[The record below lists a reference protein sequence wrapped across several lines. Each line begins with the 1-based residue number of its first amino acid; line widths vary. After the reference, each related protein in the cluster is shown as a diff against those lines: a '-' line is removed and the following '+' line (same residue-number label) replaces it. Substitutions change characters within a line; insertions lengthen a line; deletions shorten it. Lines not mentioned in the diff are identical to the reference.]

1 MSGEWERLHVI
12 AHLELELPAV
22 PEELPRARHAVTEL
36 CERLALEDDLIERV
50 RIAVTEACTNCVLH
64 AYGAGRRGSTYML
77 ETRLGVDAL
86 FVIVNDCG
94 DGTAEGHGSPNA
106 GLGLGLQLIER
117 LTDGTDITSRAG
129 HGTRIVM
136 RFATDAHVQNL

>member
-1 MSGEWERLHVI
+1 MSRDRERLHVI

-64 AYGAGRRGSTYML
+64 AYGDGRRGSTYML
-77 ETRLGVDAL
+77 ETRLADGAL
-86 FVIVNDCG
+86 LVIVNDCG
-94 DGTAEGHGSPNA
+94 DGTSSADGSPNA

-117 LTDGTDITSRAG
+117 LTDGTDMTSRPG
-129 HGTRIVM
+129 HGTRLVM
-136 RFATDAHVQNL
+136 RFATDPHMQHL